1 MKFFRHYIPSIK
13 DNQQQ
18 PQQKTKP
25 CLAEFCF
32 GISLDGSMTTS
43 GPIFIEKL
51 HLVLNETK
59 TYIHDGL
66 YDFVRDSTQ
75 VEKMPLSRNIHQNQA
90 TQYAIDEI
98 CQRFSPIIPK
108 QFVMKV
114 ENAEFS
120 AIKANS
126 PDDFSAKLKSFTVNF
141 DSFASLCHF
150 S

>member
-1 MKFFRHYIPSIK
+1 M
-13 DNQQQ
+13 
-18 PQQKTKP
+18 
-25 CLAEFCF
+25 AEFCF
-32 GISLDGSMTTS
+32 GISLDGSMTAS

-66 YDFVRDSTQ
+66 YDFIRDSTQ
-75 VEKMPLSRNIHQNQA
+75 VEKPALDSKIRCNA
-90 TQYAIDEI
+90 AKQYAIDEI

-120 AIKANS
+120 AVKANC
-126 PDDFSAKLKSFTVNF
+126 PDDFSAKLKSFTV
-141 DSFASLCHF
+141 S
-150 S
+150 